1 LNCWEVLFRGRASR
15 RPPAQ
20 VLRLKDLHSVQGRTA
35 TAVAQGEGKTRAQ
48 RKDSSARISLP
59 TRRRSAS
66 RRSTRNQSKPRPSE
80 RADCAGETF
89 LPSRIA
95 GAGGST
101 VAAGLHPPE
110 SLIMC
115 AHIIESVPNFT
126 LTAPSELPRTM
137 KARPEIKWCEAVRR
151 FLAEL
156 IHDLERIEA

>member
-1 LNCWEVLFRGRASR
+1 MPTITGWPNRPAIDVIVRGIPNLRPVQKTPDSR
-15 RPPAQ
+15 RVVKGFCREA
-20 VLRLKDLHSVQGRTA
+20 VSLAGSAGRPCA
-35 TAVAQGEGKTRAQ
+35 
-48 RKDSSARISLP
+48 
-59 TRRRSAS
+59 
-66 RRSTRNQSKPRPSE
+66 RPS
-80 RADCAGETF
+80 
-89 LPSRIA
+89 
-95 GAGGST
+95 
-101 VAAGLHPPE
+101 E